1 MLRNALLPVVTMAGV
16 QAGTL
21 IGGSVVIE
29 TVFAW
34 PGLGRLTYDAVL
46 QRDYQVMLGV
56 FLVLSVLVIFFNWLT
71 DLLYRVIDPRIKA
84 A

>member
-1 MLRNALLPVVTMAGV
+1 
-16 QAGTL
+16 
-21 IGGSVVIE
+21 
-29 TVFAW
+29 
-34 PGLGRLTYDAVL
+34 
-46 QRDYQVMLGV
+46 MLGV